1 MTRYTASS
9 NALNIV
15 MSDDIH
21 HLNTVRA
28 ALYDAG
34 ERQLA
39 FALDG
44 VRDAHRLML
53 IARVAV
59 DNAVEQAITEG
70 CERDD
75 VESVTAIA
83 EAVLDAVGRLAR

>member
-1 MTRYTASS
+1 
-9 NALNIV
+9 
-15 MSDDIH
+15 MSDDIN

-39 FALDG
+39 FALDA

-53 IARVAV
+53 IARASV
-59 DNAVEQAITEG
+59 DTAVEQAITDG
-70 CERDD
+70 CARDD
-75 VESVTAIA
+75 VESASAIV
-83 EAVLDAVGRLAR
+83 EAVLDAVGRLTG